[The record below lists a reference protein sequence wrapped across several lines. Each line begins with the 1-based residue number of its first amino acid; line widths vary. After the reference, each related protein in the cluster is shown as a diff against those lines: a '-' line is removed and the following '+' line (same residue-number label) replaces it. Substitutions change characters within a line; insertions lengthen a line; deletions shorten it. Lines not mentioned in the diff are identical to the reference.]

1 MFRRKP
7 RPSADRW
14 LVIGLGNPG
23 PEYAG
28 SRHNMGFLSV
38 DELARRQRATVS
50 HREAKSLT
58 GAIRLGSSE
67 LVLAKPQTMMNRSG
81 DAVKALRAKYG
92 VPLERLLVVHDEL
105 DLPFGRL
112 RVRRGGSS
120 AGHHGLDSVI
130 AALGTPDF
138 IRLRVGVDR
147 PTGDGIDYVLGPFSP
162 AEREALPQVMDRVCQ
177 AIASTI
183 ERGLDRTMTDFN
195 KG

>member
-1 MFRRKP
+1 
-7 RPSADRW
+7 
-14 LVIGLGNPG
+14 
-23 PEYAG
+23 
-28 SRHNMGFLSV
+28 MGFLSIE
-38 DELARRQRATVS
+38 ELAHRHHATVA

-58 GAIRLGSSE
+58 GAIRIGSSE

-92 VPLERLLVVHDEL
+92 VPLERLLVIHDEL

-130 AALGTPDF
+130 AALGSSDF
-138 IRLRVGVDR
+138 IRFRVGVDR
-147 PTGDGIDYVLGPFSP
+147 PTGNGIDYVLGPFTP
-162 AEREALPQVMDRVCQ
+162 AEREALPQVIDRVCQ
-177 AIASTI
+177 AIISTV
-183 ERGLDRTMTDFN
+183 ERGLERTMTDFN